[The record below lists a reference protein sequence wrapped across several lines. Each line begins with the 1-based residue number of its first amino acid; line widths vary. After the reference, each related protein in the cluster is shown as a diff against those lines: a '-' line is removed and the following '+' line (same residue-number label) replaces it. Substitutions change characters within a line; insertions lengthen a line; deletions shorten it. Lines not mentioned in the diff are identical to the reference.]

1 MYAILYVKYA
11 TLNHLWRA
19 SICASRNAFRTKK
32 KYHQVLAISRLF
44 KTSSPIFRSIRYV
57 LISTLPMNTCLGNCL
72 VGNATHAFEVIAPPV
87 FLTKL
92 WLRTFPLNSPQSSL
106 PLFASFSP
114 FLLFYSYIVVLS
126 LILIVSLLVR
136 TELYYM

>member
-1 MYAILYVKYA
+1 ML
-11 TLNHLWRA
+11 LEML
-19 SICASRNAFRTKK
+19 SELK

-106 PLFASFSP
+106 PLFASSSP

-136 TELYYM
+136 TELYYMSFAAPSYTSFARRYC